1 MSSHTLPPMD
11 PPDSDMMNCVVRM
24 VTPMRREFGRT
35 LDVPHF
41 LHDFAYAREIIEQA
55 RSSQN
60 AQLREYADTLDAKL
74 FGPRHGLTRTT
85 KVPAAPAAG
94 MPGAAAAAAP
104 AAATPNAAPTEAELR
119 ARMMSKY
126 KSGLR

>member
-1 MSSHTLPPMD
+1 
-11 PPDSDMMNCVVRM
+11 MMNCVVRM